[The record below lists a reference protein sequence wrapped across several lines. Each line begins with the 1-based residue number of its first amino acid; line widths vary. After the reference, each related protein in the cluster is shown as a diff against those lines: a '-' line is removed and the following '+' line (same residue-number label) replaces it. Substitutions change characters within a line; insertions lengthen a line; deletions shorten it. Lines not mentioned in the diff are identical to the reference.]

1 MQDLYTVKIKD
12 GKATLMLEVQ
22 TNVKP
27 KKFTSDGRPLPEESN
42 YIDTASAF
50 RNIQNYF
57 LTQKGKAAKRMY
69 LIWSLGVA
77 GNMRIGELLTLTW
90 NDFFDDNGNF
100 KKSFILQGS
109 ERHSERVIY
118 ITKIMKVS
126 INQYLNNTMPEN
138 LSQKL
143 FYSQKVNSTTSKVF
157 ATRLSKQLGDAS
169 ELCGY
174 KRVISYGLKKSFIA
188 IYNQCKNCQSNNLS
202 LFSSLNDNKELTYS
216 IVTEKALKEAY
227 ELVSNYLIS

>member
-1 MQDLYTVKIKD
+1 MRDLYTVKIKD
-12 GKATLMLEVQ
+12 GKATLMSEIPE
-22 TNVKP
+22 NIKP
-27 KKFTSDGRPLPEESN
+27 KRFTSDGRPLPEESN

-50 RNIQNYF
+50 RNIQNHF

-77 GNMRIGELLTLTW
+77 GNMRISDLLTLTW
-90 NDFFDDNGNF
+90 KDFFDDSGNF

-126 INQYLNNTMPEN
+126 INKYLNNTMPEN

-143 FYSQKVNSTTSKVF
+143 FYSQKVNNSAPKVF

-169 ELCGY
+169 EFCGY
-174 KRVISYGLKKSFIA
+174 KRVISYGLKKSFVA
-188 IYNQCKNCQSNNLS
+188 IYNQCKNCQCDNLS
-202 LFSSLNDNKELTYS
+202 HISSLNDNKELTYY
-216 IVTEKALKEAY
+216 IVPEKALKEAY
-227 ELVSNYLIS
+227 ELVSNYLLS

>member
-12 GKATLMLEVQ
+12 GKVVLMPEMKE
-22 TNVKP
+22 NIKP

-57 LTQKGKAAKRMY
+57 LTQTKKAEKRMY
-69 LIWSLGVA
+69 LVWSLGVS

-90 NDFFDDNGNF
+90 NDFFNTDGSF
-100 KKSFILQGS
+100 KKNFILKDSG
-109 ERHSERVIY
+109 RTVY

-143 FYSQKVNSTTSKVF
+143 FYSQKSNSKPRVF
-157 ATRLSKQLGDAS
+157 ALRLSRQLGNAS
-169 ELCGY
+169 EICGY
-174 KRVISYGLKKSFIA
+174 KRVISYGLKKSFVA
-188 IYNQCKNCQSNNLS
+188 IYNQCKSCQNDNLS
-202 LFSSLNDNKELTYS
+202 LISSLNDKKELTYS

-227 ELVSNYLIS
+227 ELVSNYLLS